1 MYCTRKITDH
11 IHWVGGSDRRLA
23 LFENLFPIPR
33 GVSYN
38 SYMILDEKTAL
49 VDTVDSSIT
58 RQFLENVEHVLNG
71 RSLDYMIIN
80 HMEPD
85 HCANIEELVY
95 RYPQVK
101 IVASA
106 KAIQMIRQF
115 YAFDLGD
122 RPMAVK
128 EGDSLCLGSHTLHF
142 VMAPMVHWP
151 EVMMTYESNE
161 KVLFS
166 ADAFGTF
173 GALDGNLFN
182 DEVNFEAEW
191 LEDSRRYY
199 SNIVGKYGPLVQAV
213 LKKAAGLEIQ
223 TICPLHGPVWRSNIA
238 WVLDKY
244 DKWSRYEPEEQALA
258 IFYASIYGNTENAA
272 SVLASMLSQAGVKNI
287 KMYDVSST
295 HVSYLVSEAWR
306 CSHLV
311 FAAPTYNMNLYPPME
326 AAIRDLKA
334 LNLQN
339 RTAAV
344 IDNGTWA
351 NAAGKQMRAML
362 GELKNVTVLEQPLS
376 LSSAL
381 KEDQMEQ
388 MKEMAT
394 AIADSYCRSVR
405 EK

>member
-58 RQFLENVEHVLNG
+58 RRFLENVEHVLNG

-151 EVMMTYESNE
+151 EVMMTYESSE

-199 SNIVGKYGPLVQAV
+199 SNIVGKYGPQVQAV

-238 WVLDKY
+238 WFLDKY

-388 MKEMAT
+388 MKEMAK